1 MTPEE
6 RQTLAEI
13 KQLSIENAET
23 LRLIRRSYKIGNI
36 MRVVYWVFLIG
47 LSLGALYFV
56 QPFVDTA
63 KDAYSELI
71 SF

>member
-1 MTPEE
+1 MTPEQE
-6 RQTLAEI
+6 QILREVKQLAE
-13 KQLSIENAET
+13 ENAET

-36 MRVVYWVFLIG
+36 MRVVYWLFLIG
-47 LSLGALYFV
+47 LSVGALYFI
-56 QPFVDTA
+56 QPYVDTA

>member
-1 MTPEE
+1 MTPEQE
-6 RQTLAEI
+6 QVLREV
-13 KQLSIENAET
+13 KQLSLENAET

-36 MRVVYWVFLIG
+36 MRVVYWVFIIG
-47 LSLGALYFV
+47 LSFGALYFL

-63 KDAYSELI
+63 KEAYSQIL